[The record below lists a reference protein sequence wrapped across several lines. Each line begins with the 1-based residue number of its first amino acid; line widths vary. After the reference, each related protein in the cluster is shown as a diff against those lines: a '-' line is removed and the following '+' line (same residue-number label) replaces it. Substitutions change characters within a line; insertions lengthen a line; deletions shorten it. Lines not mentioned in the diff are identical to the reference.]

1 MAEKPILFSDKM
13 VQAILSGTK
22 TQTRR
27 LVKPQ
32 PTDGAVPK
40 PKFNVGDVLW
50 VREAWQPDPNCDDDA
65 WDKHHCSYYEWSGC
79 GSKVSDIPTLLQK
92 PEHCIYRASFDV
104 NGLNWKPSL
113 FMPRWA
119 SRLQLEVTAI
129 RMERLN
135 DISEHDAEAE
145 GMLECVGMFSE
156 REYIQIA
163 EQIGSEINDL
173 KPYFVQLWQSIY
185 GPDSW
190 SQNPW
195 VWVVEFK
202 VAQVGEE

>member
-1 MAEKPILFSDKM
+1 MAEHAIKFTSEMIG
-13 VQAILSGTK
+13 AILDREK

-32 PTDGAVPK
+32 PNDGEQPLPK
-40 PKFNVGDVLW
+40 YQIGDILWIESTDVL
-50 VREAWQPDPNCDDDA
+50 
-65 WDKHHCSYYEWSGC
+65 
-79 GSKVSDIPTLLQK
+79 
-92 PEHCIYRASFDV
+92 
-104 NGLNWKPSL
+104 
-113 FMPRWA
+113 
-119 SRLQLEVTAI
+119 LEVTAI

-135 DISEHDAEAE
+135 DISEDDAEAE

-173 KPYFVQLWQSIY
+173 KPFFVQLWQSIY
-185 GPDSW
+185 GPESW

-195 VWVVEFK
+195 VWVIEFK

>member
-1 MAEKPILFSDKM
+1 MKRTKFSDH
-13 VQAILSGTK
+13 QILAILL
-22 TQTRR
+22 Q
-27 LVKPQ
+27 Q
-32 PTDGAVPK
+32 E
-40 PKFNVGDVLW
+40 F
-50 VREAWQPDPNCDDDA
+50 
-65 WDKHHCSYYEWSGC
+65 

-135 DISEHDAEAE
+135 DISEDDAEAE
-145 GMLECVGMFSE
+145 GMLECVGKFSE

-173 KPYFVQLWQSIY
+173 KPFFVQLWQSIY

-190 SQNPW
+190 SLNPW
-195 VWVVEFK
+195 VWVIEFK